1 MPQRI
6 NYISFLNVIAA
17 LAVLYLHINGCFW
30 NFHPEP
36 YWAQAN
42 VIESVFYF
50 AVPVFFMICG
60 ATNLNYREK
69 YSTKTFLVR
78 RAKKTV
84 IPFIAW
90 NVVALV
96 YNVLTDVTPISDVS
110 IGYFIIGILS
120 NSIEYIY
127 WFFWALFGIYLII
140 PILSAIPKGN
150 RISIYSYI
158 VLLNILLQIIPS
170 FVLSCLNIQFELPV
184 CVTVGSTYI
193 VYVLLGYILNEIK
206 LSRVNKILIYIGA
219 LAGLLVHTIGTY
231 YLSIKA
237 GMIIETY
244 KGYENLP
251 CLVYSV
257 GVYVLLQSIAS
268 KISSE
273 KFWKVINFISGYT
286 FPIYLMHIYVWR
298 ISTRLGIYS
307 RSLTVRLLMPYLVM
321 VICIIITYFLRKIPI
336 IKHIV
341 P

>member
-1 MPQRI
+1 MVYYPIQLNTFI
-6 NYISFLNVIAA
+6 GSFGRYSEYTLLSPFFLLYPKVTE
-17 LAVLYLHINGCFW
+17 LA
-30 NFHPEP
+30 
-36 YWAQAN
+36 
-42 VIESVFYF
+42 
-50 AVPVFFMICG
+50 
-60 ATNLNYREK
+60 
-69 YSTKTFLVR
+69 
-78 RAKKTV
+78 
-84 IPFIAW
+84 
-90 NVVALV
+90 
-96 YNVLTDVTPISDVS
+96 
-110 IGYFIIGILS
+110 
-120 NSIEYIY
+120 
-127 WFFWALFGIYLII
+127 
-140 PILSAIPKGN
+140 
-150 RISIYSYI
+150 
-158 VLLNILLQIIPS
+158 
-170 FVLSCLNIQFELPV
+170 
-184 CVTVGSTYI
+184 YI

-307 RSLTVRLLMPYLVM
+307 RSLTVRLLMPDLVM